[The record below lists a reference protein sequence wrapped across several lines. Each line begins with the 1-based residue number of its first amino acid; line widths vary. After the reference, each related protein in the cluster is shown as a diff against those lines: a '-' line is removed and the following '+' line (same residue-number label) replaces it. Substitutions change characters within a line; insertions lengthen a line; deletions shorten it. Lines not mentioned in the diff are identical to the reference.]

1 MMCHLMTFEKF
12 LARSRGPELRGGAP
26 RGDPPKKCPDLIVH
40 NFSETGLQK
49 NYGNQNFIDI
59 STKLNFLEIFEILKI
74 LNFFAVFKKN
84 SSFLDILT
92 QS

>member
-1 MMCHLMTFEKF
+1 M
-12 LARSRGPELRGGAP
+12 
-26 RGDPPKKCPDLIVH
+26 H

-49 NYGNQNFIDI
+49 NYGDQNFIDI
-59 STKLNFLEIFEILKI
+59 FTKLNFLEIFEILKI

>member
-1 MMCHLMTFEKF
+1 MICHLMTFEKF

-59 STKLNFLEIFEILKI
+59 SLKLNFLHLLEILQI
-74 LNFFAVFKKN
+74 LNFFAIFQKISN
-84 SSFLDILT
+84 F
-92 QS
+92 

>member
-1 MMCHLMTFEKF
+1 MMCHLMTFEIF

-40 NFSETGLQK
+40 NFSETGLPK

-74 LNFFAVFKKN
+74 LNFFAVF
-84 SSFLDILT
+84 
-92 QS
+92 